1 MNTFIPR
8 CDPRYVFGFSREIH
22 LCDRIELWWIADTS
36 SADHMRNCGGLVFD
50 FDLCP
55 GSSGTR
61 SGNCVD
67 RGFHC
72 LDAAQSDHLSLQHG
86 IAAHLASSMT
96 GDDIAYYI
104 ACRGADAYLRGE
116 FDGESED
123 RDWSY
128 EEGYWDDVAAD
139 LRDELEVI
147 EELGYAEPTGVREIL
162 EGEPAAETKPK
173 IVAETTRWNVGV
185 FTITRHHDRFVV
197 RHAHGGLVP
206 VGNGTHAAAVSFASL
221 EAALCRA
228 SETMS
233 EYNCG
238 RAA

>member
-1 MNTFIPR
+1 
-8 CDPRYVFGFSREIH
+8 
-22 LCDRIELWWIADTS
+22 
-36 SADHMRNCGGLVFD
+36 MRNCGGLVFD

-72 LDAAQSDHLSLQHG
+72 FDAGRLAHLNGQSGL
-86 IAAHLASSMT
+86 AAHFASSVT
-96 GDDIAYYI
+96 SDDVAYYTSH
-104 ACRGADAYLRGE
+104 RGSEAYLRGE
-116 FDGESED
+116 FDGDSD
-123 RDWSY
+123 NRDWSY
-128 EEGYWDDVAAD
+128 QDDYWDDVAAY

-147 EELGYAEPTGVREIL
+147 EELGYAEPTGVREFI